1 MLVALLAVPL
11 LMSAGTFDSTY
22 NAAFQDGIT
31 AFGTNP
37 FTADW
42 RDIVTGLSWGLGYFG
57 MPHIIV
63 RFMSIE
69 KPSMMKKAATVAIIW
84 VVLTL
89 GAAIAIAI
97 LARTYIFND
106 GTSVAGTLLP
116 VGAQQ
121 NIFITIV
128 QKLFP
133 GFIAGLLLA
142 AIIAAAMSTADSQLL
157 VASSSFT
164 SDLYKPM
171 IRKNK
176 ASDKE
181 LLWVGRIV
189 VLVVAVIAY
198 FIASSTS
205 EGASSIMDMVGNAWG
220 GFGSGKKVVDL
231 MFEQIDRLESV
242 GVKVW
247 WVGHVKTKEVKNIY
261 NDETY
266 QVLTSDQ
273 QQNYF
278 NALKKNLHFLC
289 LAYFDRE
296 LQKEKTGKKNIV
308 TKKEEI
314 KTTIKD
320 ETRKIKF
327 RDDSFVVDSGSRFS
341 DIVTEIDLD
350 RDAFITAI
358 TDAIK
363 AEINKNGVSVEE
375 RKRENDKEDAE
386 KQKRI
391 AEAEEAA
398 RVEKK
403 LNEIKAKI
411 IEFIT
416 ANKTDM
422 NVIKPVLEVC
432 RENGFGNPTEI
443 DNIEAAEKVLAACN
457 K

>member
-1 MLVALLAVPL
+1 MARKFGKKNHVKVDPFNYSLMMLGEPKIGKTTLLYEVAEKLVGEEGYIFAELYREKGAD
-11 LMSAGTFDSTY
+11 AIE
-22 NAAFQDGIT
+22 GIVAENIPT
-31 AFGTNP
+31 WD
-37 FTADW
+37 DW
-42 RDIVTGLSWGLGYFG
+42 VEFVDDIVDNKTTDYANLRVVFADTYDQYILMAEEESLRLWNKKNPDKRADSLNQSWNGFG
-57 MPHIIV
+57 GG
-63 RFMSIE
+63 S
-69 KPSMMKKAATVAIIW
+69 KKAI
-84 VVLTL
+84 
-89 GAAIAIAI
+89 
-97 LARTYIFND
+97 
-106 GTSVAGTLLP
+106 
-116 VGAQQ
+116 
-121 NIFITIV
+121 
-128 QKLFP
+128 
-133 GFIAGLLLA
+133 
-142 AIIAAAMSTADSQLL
+142 
-157 VASSSFT
+157 
-164 SDLYKPM
+164 
-171 IRKNK
+171 
-176 ASDKE
+176 E
-181 LLWVGRIV
+181 
-189 VLVVAVIAY
+189 
-198 FIASSTS
+198 
-205 EGASSIMDMVGNAWG
+205 
-220 GFGSGKKVVDL
+220 L
-231 MFEQIDRLESV
+231 MFEQVDRLESV

-308 TKKEEI
+308 TKKEEV

-341 DIVTEIDLD
+341 DIVPEIDLD

-375 RKRENDKEDAE
+375 RKKENDKEDAE
-386 KQKRI
+386 KLKRI

-403 LNEIKAKI
+403 LNDAKAKV
-411 IEFIT
+411 IEFFT
-416 ANKTDM
+416 ANKTNI
-422 NVIKPVLEVC
+422 NVIKPVLELC
-432 RENGFGNPTEI
+432 RENGFNNPNEI
-443 DNIEAAEKVLAACN
+443 NNLKVAEKVLAAC